1 MEPDETPRKGPSAPA
16 AVLLPT
22 RLTIDPEAFVAPTAV
37 LRGDVSV
44 GARSSV
50 WYHAILRG
58 DLAPVV
64 VGRDTNVQ
72 DAAILHVET
81 DGPAVLGDRITVGHR
96 ALVHGATVEDDC
108 LIGMVAVVLS
118 GARVGRGSIVG
129 AGAVVTE
136 GTQVPPRSLVL
147 GVPGRV
153 IRSVTDGELDRVR
166 RNWELYVEYAAHH
179 KREEAGLGR

>member
-1 MEPDETPRKGPSAPA
+1 MEPDETPRKGPSAPSTQ
-16 AVLLPT
+16 LLPT
-22 RLTIDPEAFVAPTAV
+22 RLTIDPAAFVAPTAV
-37 LRGDVSV
+37 LRGDVTV

-72 DAAILHVET
+72 DAAILHVEI

-96 ALVHGATVEDDC
+96 AIVHGATVEDDC
-108 LIGMVAVVLS
+108 LIGMAAVVLS

-136 GTQVPPRSLVL
+136 GTRVPPRSLVV
-147 GVPGRV
+147 GIPARV
-153 IRSVTDGELDRVR
+153 VRRVTDEEFERVK
-166 RNWELYVEYAAHH
+166 RNWEVYVDYAAHH
-179 KREEAGLGR
+179 KREEAGP